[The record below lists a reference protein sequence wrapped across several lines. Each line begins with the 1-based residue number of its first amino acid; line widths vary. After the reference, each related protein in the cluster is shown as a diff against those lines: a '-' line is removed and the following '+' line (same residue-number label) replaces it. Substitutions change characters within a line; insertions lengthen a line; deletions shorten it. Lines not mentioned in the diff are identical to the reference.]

1 MEFQYLE
8 SFSLM
13 EREVEELYLND
24 IRSTC
29 FQTFYP
35 FQVFCYREL
44 PKLRFDTTTIFSG
57 GNGSGKSTLLNIIA
71 EKLGLNRGAPFNRSN
86 FFEDYVAGCDY
97 TLAADAA
104 LPPGS
109 KIVTSDDVFDY
120 LLSSRCF
127 NQEIDAER
135 GRMFD
140 EYAYKKKYGDFKMGS
155 LADYDEFKKYNDVRK
170 KTRSQFV
177 RERLAENRRERS
189 NGENALRY
197 FTEEIREGA
206 LYLLDEPENSLSP
219 RFQLELRQFLA
230 DSARF
235 YGCQFIIATHSPF
248 LLSLPFAK
256 IYDFD
261 AAPPQVTAWTE
272 LENVRLYHDF
282 FKEHDAE
289 F

>member
-97 TLAADAA
+97 TLAANDA

-109 KIVTSDDVFDY
+109 KIITSDDVFDF
-120 LLSSRCF
+120 LLHIRCL
-127 NQEIDAER
+127 NQEIDIHREQL
-135 GRMFD
+135 FD
-140 EYAYKKKYGDFKMGS
+140 EYTAKKGANFKMRS
-155 LADYDEFKKYNDVRK
+155 LADYEEFKTHNAARR

-177 RERLAENRRERS
+177 RERLPENLRERS

-230 DSARF
+230 DSVRF

-248 LLSLPFAK
+248 LLSLPFAR
-256 IYDFD
+256 IYDLD

-282 FKEHDAE
+282 FKEHDPE